1 MPADLW
7 LLLPAIVAFATAVI
21 FAGYRLA
28 TRPTRQAERR
38 EAGEGFAA
46 LPRLLPSGL
55 PATFDAPD
63 RGHEASFPQPNVAT
77 RPQRG
82 MEEIGV

>member
-1 MPADLW
+1 MPANLW
-7 LLLPAIVAFATAVI
+7 LLLPAIVAFATAAI

-28 TRPTRQAERR
+28 TWPTRQAERR
-38 EAGEGFAA
+38 ETGEGFAA

-63 RGHEASFPQPNVAT
+63 HGREAMRERVASPDQSLGSFGQ
-77 RPQRG
+77 
-82 MEEIGV
+82 